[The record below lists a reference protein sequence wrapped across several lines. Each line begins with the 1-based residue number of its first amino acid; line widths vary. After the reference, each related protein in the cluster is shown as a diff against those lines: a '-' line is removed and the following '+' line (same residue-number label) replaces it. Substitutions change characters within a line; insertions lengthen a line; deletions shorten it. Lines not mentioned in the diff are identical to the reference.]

1 MDEEAYHRRLVVLEA
16 RIQRIEAMMQ
26 AVLMRLDINP
36 AEFAPAEPL
45 EVRAMREAMLT
56 ALRSGNKIQA
66 IKLYRALYG
75 ASLQEAKAAIDAM

>member
-1 MDEEAYHRRLVVLEA
+1 MDQEYYRRIVQLEA
-16 RIQRIEAMMQ
+16 RMNRMEAMMQ
-26 AVLMRLDINP
+26 AVLTRLDINP
-36 AEFAPAEPL
+36 AEFAPAEPP
-45 EVRAMREAMLT
+45 EIRAMREAMLT